1 MQDFIP
7 ITKYKPF
14 RGIATIQLFDKE
26 TGELL
31 EEHVDENTYNDR
43 IPYITYLYSIMRSQC
58 SAFKRTMPNYYSL
71 EPNTSDLLYAADSFS
86 IGDIESESNIRY
98 FGNLLLTANTD
109 AEDAHGYFN
118 GVPVGLANAT
128 GYSLSKEMSCIGKCN
143 CDESYF
149 GNDRLHLVFD
159 FETSKCNV
167 SFDALW
173 LLPTMGGSND
183 GSNRGSAIYYPQSR
197 IRIMSTKG
205 NDVTPY
211 DGYYDSY
218 DINNEYNCV
227 YEHTSS
233 STSSTKKIWIFDKY
247 TGEVLVNCTLSEDK
261 SVYAPLYYNKNT
273 KDLYFIYWPRYYNGG
288 GQNGLILDFKY
299 FLNKS
304 FDKDYQDTYFIRK
317 INLESG
323 TITNVKKFSEVF
335 NVSNNDYGYSLPRG
349 SLQICYTL
357 NGNIT
362 FAMSMNDYNG
372 YTDGNAGYVFFYSFD
387 PATLSVSLLSK
398 YQAYATTIYINTDTG
413 GPYNYSDSISMRTT
427 YSCLSMG
434 LGVLSNNKLY
444 TNIILDMNA
453 AAENRYAVFDINT
466 GKVIN
471 RQFIGNLNLTSTS
484 PSSSSYGVKNF
495 VADGIN
501 KRVLPV
507 TSDYYTSTNSDVSAT
522 SIHDFME
529 NKRPQYVFVNE
540 RPNCYLRK
548 YDYYTQLWS
557 THNKLTSEVK
567 KTNMTTMKITYDIIW
582 ESYSEEIV
590 PNLA

>member
-14 RGIATIQLFDKE
+14 RGISTIQLFDKE

-43 IPYITYLYSIMRSQC
+43 IPYITYLYSIMKSQC
-58 SAFKRTMPNYYSL
+58 SAFKRTMPNYNPLNPS
-71 EPNTSDLLYAADSFS
+71 SRDLLYAANSFS
-86 IGDIESESNIRY
+86 IGDTEDEDRIRY

-205 NDVTPY
+205 DDVTPY
-211 DGYYDSY
+211 SGRYFSF
-218 DINNEYNCV
+218 DINNEYICV
-227 YEHTSS
+227 YGCD
-233 STSSTKKIWIFDKY
+233 STGSPYTEKIWIFDKY
-247 TGEVLVNCTLSEDK
+247 TGEVLVSCVLSESK
-261 SVYAPLYYNKNT
+261 QIYAPLYYDKNT
-273 KDLYFIYWPRYYNGG
+273 KDLYFIYWDDVS
-288 GQNGLILDFKY
+288 GLSGLSLDFRY

-304 FDKDYQDTYFIRK
+304 FDKSYQDAYFIRK

-323 TITNVKKFSEVF
+323 NITNVKKFSEVF
-335 NVSNNDYGYSLPRG
+335 SVSNNDYGYSSPVG
-349 SLQICYTL
+349 SLQVCYTL

-362 FAMSMNDYNG
+362 FAMSMIDYNG
-372 YTDGNAGYVFFYSFD
+372 YTNGNVGYVFFYSFD
-387 PATLSVSLLSK
+387 PTNLSVSLLSK
-398 YQAYATTIYINTDTG
+398 YQAYATAASTYADNG
-413 GPYNYSDSISMRTT
+413 GSANYSGYTSGV
-427 YSCLSMG
+427 YGANCLSMG

-444 TNIILDMNA
+444 TNIILDMTA
-453 AAENRYAVFDINT
+453 DAENRYAVFNINT
-466 GKVIN
+466 GKVVN
-471 RQFIGNLNLTSTS
+471 RQFIGSLNKSA
-484 PSSSSYGVKNF
+484 KNF
-495 VADGIN
+495 IADGIN
-501 KRVLPV
+501 KQSLP
-507 TSDYYTSTNSDVSAT
+507 TETDYSYSSGSSIRAT

-529 NKRPQYVFVNE
+529 NKRPQYVFVAE
-540 RPNCYLRK
+540 SPTCYLMK
-548 YDYYTQLWS
+548 YNYYTQLWS

>member
-31 EEHVDENTYNDR
+31 EEHIDENTYNDR
-43 IPYITYLYSIMRSQC
+43 IPYIAYLYSIMKSQC

-71 EPNTSDLLYAADSFS
+71 EPSADELLRFSGNFS
-86 IGDIESESNIRY
+86 IGDTETTQRLRY

-128 GYSLSKEMSCIGKCN
+128 GYNLSKEMSCIGKCN

-173 LLPTMGGSND
+173 LLPTMGSTDD
-183 GSNRGSAIYYPQSR
+183 GSNKGSVIYYPQSR

-205 NDVTPY
+205 NDVAPY
-211 DGYYDSY
+211 DGYHSSY

-227 YEHTSS
+227 YEHISS
-233 STSSTKKIWIFDKY
+233 STSAVKKIWIFDKY
-247 TGEVLVNCTLSEDK
+247 TGEVLVSYVLSENK
-261 SVYAPLYYNKNT
+261 QIYAPLYYNKNT
-273 KDLYFIYWPRYYNGG
+273 KDLYFIYWDYTGG
-288 GQNGLILDFKY
+288 LSGLNLDFRY

-304 FDKDYQDTYFIRK
+304 FDKSYQDAYFIRK

-323 TITNVKKFSEVF
+323 NITNVKKFSEVF
-335 NVSNNDYGYSLPRG
+335 NVSNNDYGYSSPIG

-362 FAMSMNDYNG
+362 FAMSMIDYTG
-372 YTDGNAGYVFFYSFD
+372 YTEGKAGYIFFYSFD

-398 YQAYATTIYINTDTG
+398 YQVYATSISTNPDAG
-413 GPYNYSDSISMRTT
+413 GPLNYSGSIGGT
-427 YSCLSMG
+427 YNNNCLSMG
-434 LGVLSNNKLY
+434 LGLLNNNKLY
-444 TNIILDMNA
+444 TNVILDMTA
-453 AAENRYAVFDINT
+453 DAENRYAVFDVNT

-471 RQFIGNLNLTSTS
+471 KQFIGNLNIA
-484 PSSSSYGVKNF
+484 SSYNGVKNF
-495 VADGIN
+495 VAEGIN
-501 KRVLPV
+501 KHVLPAN
-507 TSDYYTSTNSDVSAT
+507 YTYSKSYKDIITVT

-529 NKRPQYVFVNE
+529 NKKPQYAFIAE
-540 RPNCYLRK
+540 PPTCHLQK

-557 THNKLTSEVK
+557 THNKLTSEIK

>member
-14 RGIATIQLFDKE
+14 RGIATIQLFDKD

-43 IPYITYLYSIMRSQC
+43 IPYITYLYSIMKSQC

-71 EPNTSDLLYAADSFS
+71 EPSANDLLNVVDNFT
-86 IGDIESESNIRY
+86 IGDAESRNRIRY

-173 LLPTMGGSND
+173 LLPTLGSTND
-183 GSNRGSAIYYPQSR
+183 DSNRGSAIYYPQSR

-211 DGYYDSY
+211 DGYYSSY

-227 YEHTSS
+227 YEHISS
-233 STSSTKKIWIFDKY
+233 STSTVKKIWIFDKY
-247 TGEVLVNCTLSEDK
+247 TGEILVSCAISENK
-261 SVYAPLYYNKNT
+261 LVYAPLYYDKNT
-273 KDLYFIYWPRYYNGG
+273 KDLYFIYWPYAD
-288 GQNGLILDFKY
+288 GLAGLTLDFKY

-304 FDKDYQDTYFIRK
+304 FDESYQNTYFIRK

-323 TITNVKKFSEVF
+323 NITKVKKFSEVF
-335 NVSNNDYGYSLPRG
+335 NVSNNDYGYSSPSG

-362 FAMSMNDYNG
+362 FAMSMIDYTN
-372 YTDGNAGYVFFYSFD
+372 YASGNAGYVLFYSFD

-398 YQAYATTIYINTDTG
+398 YQAYATAIHTNPDAG
-413 GPYNYSDSISMRTT
+413 GPLNYSASIGST
-427 YSCLSMG
+427 YNNVCLSMG
-434 LGVLSNNKLY
+434 LGLLNNNKLY
-444 TNIILDMNA
+444 TNVILDMTA
-453 AAENRYAVFDINT
+453 DAENRYAVFDINT

-471 RQFIGNLNLTSTS
+471 KQFIGSLNIDA
-484 PSSSSYGVKNF
+484 SYTGVKNF

-501 KRVLPV
+501 KHVLP
-507 TSDYYTSTNSDVSAT
+507 TNSSYNNSYSNSISITST
-522 SIHDFME
+522 HDFME
-529 NKRPQYVFVNE
+529 NKKPQYAFISKS
-540 RPNCYLRK
+540 PTCYLCK

-557 THNKLTSEVK
+557 THNKLTSEIK

>member
-14 RGIATIQLFDKE
+14 RGISTIQLFDKE

-43 IPYITYLYSIMRSQC
+43 IPYITYLYSIMKSQC
-58 SAFKRTMPNYYSL
+58 SAFKRTMPNYNSL
-71 EPNTSDLLYAADSFS
+71 NPSSRDLLSAADSFS
-86 IGDIESESNIRY
+86 IGNTEGRDRIRY

-173 LLPTMGGSND
+173 LLPTMGNNDD
-183 GSNRGSAIYYPQSR
+183 GSNKGSYIYYPQSR

-205 NDVTPY
+205 DDVTPY
-211 DGYYDSY
+211 SGYYSSY
-218 DINNEYNCV
+218 DINDEYNCV
-227 YEHTSS
+227 YEHVSS
-233 STSSTKKIWIFDKY
+233 SSPYIKKIWIFDKY
-247 TGEVLVNCTLSEDK
+247 TGKVLVSCVFSENK
-261 SVYAPLYYNKNT
+261 SVYAPLYYDKNT
-273 KDLYFIYWPRYYNGG
+273 KDLYYIYWPDYNSGS
-288 GQNGLILDFKY
+288 GQSSLSLDFKY

-304 FDKDYQDTYFIRK
+304 FDKAYQDTYFIRK

-323 TITNVKKFSEVF
+323 NIANVKKFSEVF
-335 NVSNNDYGYSLPRG
+335 SMSNNDYGYSLPRG

-362 FAMSMNDYNG
+362 FAMSMYDQNG
-372 YTDGNAGYVFFYSFD
+372 YTAGSAGYVFFYSFD
-387 PATLSVSLLSK
+387 PTTLSVSLLSK
-398 YQAYATTIYINTDTG
+398 YQAYATNVYICPDAG
-413 GPYNYSDSISMRTT
+413 GPSNYSSDSRDSSA
-427 YSCLSMG
+427 YNCLSMG
-434 LGVLSNNKLY
+434 LGVLNNNKLY
-444 TNIILDMNA
+444 TNVVLDMTA
-453 AAENRYAVFDINT
+453 DAENRYAVFDVNT
-466 GKVIN
+466 GKVVN
-471 RQFIGNLNLTSTS
+471 KQFIGNLNVTSTYNTKS
-484 PSSSSYGVKNF
+484 F
-495 VADGIN
+495 IADGIN
-501 KRVLPV
+501 KHVLPI
-507 TSDYYTSTNSDVSAT
+507 NSAFRYSASSNVSAT

-529 NKRPQYVFVNE
+529 NKRPQYVFIDE
-540 RPNCYLRK
+540 SPTCYLRK

>member
-14 RGIATIQLFDKE
+14 RGISTIQLFDKE

-43 IPYITYLYSIMRSQC
+43 IPYITYLYSIMKSQC
-58 SAFKRTMPNYYSL
+58 SAFKRTMHNYNSL
-71 EPNTSDLLYAADSFS
+71 NPSSRDLLSAADRFS
-86 IGDIESESNIRY
+86 IGDTENEDRIRY

-128 GYSLSKEMSCIGKCN
+128 GYNLSKEMSCIGKCN

-173 LLPTMGGSND
+173 LLPTLGYTD
-183 GSNRGSAIYYPQSR
+183 DDSNRGSAIFYPQSR
-197 IRIMSTKG
+197 IRIMTTKG
-205 NDVTPY
+205 DDVTPY
-211 DGYYDSY
+211 DGYYSSY
-218 DINNEYNCV
+218 DINNSYNCV
-227 YEHTSS
+227 YEHISS
-233 STSSTKKIWIFDKY
+233 STPSVKKIWIFDKY
-247 TGEVLVNCTLSEDK
+247 TGEVLISCVLSKNKD
-261 SVYAPLYYNKNT
+261 VYAPLYYDKST
-273 KDLYFIYWPRYYNGG
+273 KDLYFIYWPEYYSGS
-288 GQNGLILDFKY
+288 GQSGLILEFKY

-304 FDKDYQDTYFIRK
+304 FDKSYQDTYFIRK

-323 TITNVKKFSEVF
+323 NITNVKKFSEVF
-335 NVSNNDYGYSLPRG
+335 NMSNNDYGYSLPRG

-372 YTDGNAGYVFFYSFD
+372 YIDGNAGYVFFYSFD
-387 PATLSVSLLSK
+387 PTTLSVSLLSK
-398 YQAYATTIYINTDTG
+398 YQAYATSTYINTDAG
-413 GPYNYSDSISMRTT
+413 GPSNYSGYIKAQTS

-434 LGVLSNNKLY
+434 LGVLNNNKLY
-444 TNIILDMNA
+444 TNVVLDKTA

-466 GKVIN
+466 GKVVN
-471 RQFIGNLNLTSTS
+471 KQFIGHLNMT
-484 PSSSSYGVKNF
+484 SSSYKVKNF

-501 KRVLPV
+501 KQVLPV
-507 TSDYYTSTNSDVSAT
+507 NSSYRCSYNSDVSAT

-529 NKRPQYVFVNE
+529 NKRPQYVFIQE
-540 RPNCYLRK
+540 SPTCYLRK